1 MHLQSL
7 SFDLLYA
14 RARHV
19 AFPCSVSPK
28 AAGRRFNFSLPGR
41 SRGRRPELRF
51 LYFAWVFSL
60 SISGIALQGCKDVVS
75 SKPIGKSVAIVA
87 PLGLPPVPIP
97 ADNPATADAIA
108 LGRKLFYDP
117 SLSNQG
123 TLSCASC
130 HIPAHDFSDPHNVS
144 VGFGGAHGARN
155 APTVLNAAYLP
166 SQFWDGHASS
176 LEEQILGPVANPV
189 EMDNTAQGVVANLQ
203 KQGQYPPLFNKV
215 FGTPDITIGRVENA
229 VASYERTLL
238 SGDSA
243 FDQYQYGGDKTALTA
258 QQIHGLAIFRDPNRG
273 NCAICHTISAHY
285 ALFTDGKFHNIGEGV
300 DDDGKFDD
308 VGRMDQSHLVADT
321 GAFETPTLRD
331 IAETGPYM
339 HNGRLKTLDEVV
351 QYYAGQGNSNP
362 YLDKETKKIHLT
374 AQDRSDL
381 VAFLHSLTGT
391 NPNHAVP
398 ASEKAVHP

>member
-7 SFDLLYA
+7 AFDLLCAWA
-14 RARHV
+14 RLMVCPRSLR
-19 AFPCSVSPK
+19 PE
-28 AAGRRFNFSLPGR
+28 AAGRRINFSR
-41 SRGRRPELRF
+41 TDRNRRRPAELRF
-51 LYFAWVFSL
+51 LYFAGVFSL
-60 SISGIALQGCKDVVS
+60 TISGIALQGCQRVAS
-75 SKPIGKSVAIVA
+75 SKPVGEPVAIAA

-97 ADNPATADAIA
+97 ADSPATADAIA
-108 LGRKLFYDP
+108 LGKKLFYDP
-117 SLSNQG
+117 SLSKQG

-130 HIPAHDFSDPHNVS
+130 HIPAHHFSDPHNVS
-144 VGFGGAHGARN
+144 LGFGGAHGARN
-155 APTVLNAAYLP
+155 APTILNAAYLP

-189 EMDNTAQGVVANLQ
+189 EMDNTARGVVANLE
-203 KQGQYPPLFNKV
+203 KQSQYPPLFQKA
-215 FGTPDITIGRVENA
+215 FGTPDVTLGRVENA

-243 FDQYQYGGDKTALTA
+243 FDRYQYGGDKTALTA
-258 QQIHGLAIFRDPNRG
+258 QQIRGLAIFRDSQRG
-273 NCAICHTISAHY
+273 NCAVCHTISAHY

-339 HNGRLKTLDEVV
+339 HNGRLRTLDEVV

-362 YLDKETKKIHLT
+362 YLDQEMKKIHLT

-391 NPNHAVP
+391 NPNRAQP
-398 ASEKAVHP
+398 TPEKAVHP

>member
-7 SFDLLYA
+7 AFDLLCA
-14 RARHV
+14 WAGLV
-19 AFPCSVSPK
+19 ASPRSLRRE
-28 AAGRRFNFSLPGR
+28 AAGRRVNFSRPDR
-41 SRGRRPELRF
+41 NHRGRTELRI

-60 SISGIALQGCKDVVS
+60 TISGIALQGCKDVVS
-75 SKPIGKSVAIVA
+75 SKPIGTPVAIAA

-108 LGRKLFYDP
+108 LGKKLFYDP
-117 SLSNQG
+117 SLSKQG
-123 TLSCASC
+123 KLSCASC
-130 HIPAHDFSDPHNVS
+130 HIPAHHFSDPHNVS
-144 VGFGGAHGARN
+144 LGFGGAHGVRN
-155 APTVLNAAYLP
+155 APTILNAAYLP

-203 KQGQYPPLFNKV
+203 RQGQYPPLFQKV
-215 FGTPDITIGRVENA
+215 FGTPDITIDRVENA

-243 FDQYQYGGDKTALTA
+243 FDRYQYGGDKTTLTA
-258 QQIHGLAIFRDPNRG
+258 QQIRGLAIFRDSQRG
-273 NCAICHTISAHY
+273 NCAVCHTISAHY

-308 VGRMDQSHLVADT
+308 VGRLDQSHLVADT

-339 HNGRLKTLDEVV
+339 HNGRLRTLDEVV

-362 YLDKETKKIHLT
+362 YLDKEMKKIHLT

-381 VAFLHSLTGT
+381 AAFLHSLTGT
-391 NPNHAVP
+391 NPNDAVP